1 MYRKGNRRAATIAIV
16 GLLAISAF
24 ATPAS
29 ARPASHYL
37 DWAQVPGNAA
47 GVVFHPNG
55 DLFDIWDNR
64 RGDSEYTVVY
74 YNYKGV
80 RDRWKE
86 AGVVKDGVKSTRL
99 RHNLVEHRHIYF
111 YIALWQHDPAGQP
124 EQVLTS
130 DISEYRTT

>member
-1 MYRKGNRRAATIAIV
+1 MGV
-16 GLLAISAF
+16 S

-29 ARPASHYL
+29 ASHYL

-47 GVVFHPNG
+47 GVVFHPYG

-64 RGDSEYTVVY
+64 PGDSEYTVVY
-74 YNYKGV
+74 YNYKRV
-80 RDRWKE
+80 KDRWKE

-99 RHNLVEHRHIYF
+99 RHNLAEHRHIYF
-111 YIALWQHDPAGQP
+111 YIALWGHDPAGPP
-124 EQVLTS
+124 EQILSS